1 MRNFVAVV
9 GPRVAFLVA
18 LVTPLIPGTVSC
30 AQSDMD
36 DVKAVVAAYHAALS
50 ALDAPKMEALWVQDD
65 SVMDIE
71 PADKTISLGWDA
83 VKKNFESEF
92 NAYSEL
98 KVAQADGPHIQVK
111 GDVAWSTGIAIA
123 NLKTKSGIAVANG
136 LTFETDVFQKRGG
149 AWLLVCH
156 TALRVPQ

>member
-36 DVKAVVAAYHAALS
+36 DVKTVVAAYHAALS
-50 ALDAPKMEALWVQDD
+50 ALDAPRMEALWVQDD

-71 PADKTISLGWDA
+71 PSDKSISLGWDA
-83 VKKNFESEF
+83 VKKNFESRVRRVFGTEGGTGRWTT
-92 NAYSEL
+92 YPGQRRRRL
-98 KVAQADGPHIQVK
+98 VDGHCDRQ
-111 GDVAWSTGIAIA
+111 
-123 NLKTKSGIAVANG
+123 
-136 LTFETDVFQKRGG
+136 F
-149 AWLLVCH
+149 
-156 TALRVPQ
+156 